1 MQTAIEKAQAEKD
14 VKEQAW
20 ILRRAF
26 DAILEECKKADP
38 ENDEST
44 KEVVEILKSTIKKGA
59 PLFNDGKHK
68 DCSNLYFQTAR
79 ATVATFLELELVSQL
94 VDHPTLGVLRL
105 DYDYPAAPGDID
117 SPDSYDYPVI
127 YRVVP
132 GLTFQ
137 MAQSGDL
144 TPEVMEEM
152 KEALRWLTVE
162 AKVTAITGDCGF
174 MMWFQG
180 MARGYTDRPVFLS
193 SLMQLPTIS
202 ASLCPKHDK
211 ILVVTANVQSLR
223 PMQSLINDMVGTKE
237 EDKHFVFV
245 GLENVPHFGEEV
257 EQGLKVDVQK
267 AEPGVLE
274 AIKTAIQ
281 QENENDPDRTI
292 RAILLECTEL
302 PPYAAAI
309 RATTRLP
316 VYDSITT
323 CNFVM
328 KSFLE
333 SERFGREA
341 WYKPWDGTQQ
351 DYQFAQNLTAEQK
364 KKLVFQPVD
373 EHAMHMIHEELEKTN
388 LLAELEHMGLKISME
403 DAIQAIADKIELNQA
418 KETFK
423 RVEDNMHKM
432 EKNKQKSTHLVRV
445 KNFFGKFKW

>member
-1 MQTAIEKAQAEKD
+1 MEKAASERRETLQTAIGKAQAEKD

-68 DCSNLYFQTAR
+68 DCSDLYFQTAR

-211 ILVVTANVQSLR
+211 ILVVTANVPFYLGGTSLLIVVVMVMDFMAQVQSHL
-223 PMQSLINDMVGTKE
+223 MSHQ
-237 EDKHFVFV
+237 
-245 GLENVPHFGEEV
+245 
-257 EQGLKVDVQK
+257 
-267 AEPGVLE
+267 
-274 AIKTAIQ
+274 
-281 QENENDPDRTI
+281 
-292 RAILLECTEL
+292 
-302 PPYAAAI
+302 
-309 RATTRLP
+309 
-316 VYDSITT
+316 YDS
-323 CNFVM
+323 VM
-328 KSFLE
+328 KKANLKNIGS
-333 SERFGREA
+333 SGR
-341 WYKPWDGTQQ
+341 
-351 DYQFAQNLTAEQK
+351 
-364 KKLVFQPVD
+364 
-373 EHAMHMIHEELEKTN
+373 
-388 LLAELEHMGLKISME
+388 
-403 DAIQAIADKIELNQA
+403 
-418 KETFK
+418 
-423 RVEDNMHKM
+423 
-432 EKNKQKSTHLVRV
+432 VR
-445 KNFFGKFKW
+445 